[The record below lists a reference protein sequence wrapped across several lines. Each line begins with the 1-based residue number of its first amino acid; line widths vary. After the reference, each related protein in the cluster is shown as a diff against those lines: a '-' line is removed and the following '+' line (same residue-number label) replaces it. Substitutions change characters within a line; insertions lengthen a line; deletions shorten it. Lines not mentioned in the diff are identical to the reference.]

1 MPIVSFMDQKEVA
14 SGDCCIILGGKEGVS
29 TIVSNSEKKVWLLL
43 KRLESFIH
51 LQIGEHEK
59 SLPRV
64 EILWSF
70 RFPLHLELVAR
81 SIQPSVGSCARFY
94 DPHSPTPPLP
104 LPTLSLH
111 LRNRPKLVSSILNV
125 RVNLIKY

>member
-1 MPIVSFMDQKEVA
+1 MRPGAHCLIFMDQKEVA

-94 DPHSPTPPLP
+94 DPHSSTPPAYTFTPSEKSNKTHL
-104 LPTLSLH
+104 LH
-111 LRNRPKLVSSILNV
+111 LECESKSD
-125 RVNLIKY
+125 

>member
-1 MPIVSFMDQKEVA
+1 MRPGAHCLIFMDQKEVA
-14 SGDCCIILGGKEGVS
+14 SGDCCIILGGKEGVP

-70 RFPLHLELVAR
+70 RFPLHFGIGGQVHPAKCRQLCKILR
-81 SIQPSVGSCARFY
+81 
-94 DPHSPTPPLP
+94 PPL
-104 LPTLSLH
+104 LH
-111 LRNRPKLVSSILNV
+111 SHCLHFHSI
-125 RVNLIKY
+125 